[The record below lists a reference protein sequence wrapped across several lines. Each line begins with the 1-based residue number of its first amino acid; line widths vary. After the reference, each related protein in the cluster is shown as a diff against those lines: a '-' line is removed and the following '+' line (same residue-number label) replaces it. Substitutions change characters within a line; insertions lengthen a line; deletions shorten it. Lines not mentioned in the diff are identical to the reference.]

1 MMSVKN
7 TKTSKHELH
16 RWDVRKPM
24 SGKKKKEKDQSG
36 TQNIFIFDL

>member
-16 RWDVRKPM
+16 RWDLRKPM
-24 SGKKKKEKDQSG
+24 LKKDQSG
-36 TQNIFIFDL
+36 TPNNLTRRQVFHL